1 MSVLDGSRPVTADR
15 DDRRPRRTSPASV
28 ARWEVEKLLA
38 QLRFRLLC
46 VAALVGPVLVVLVVG
61 HQSQP
66 PKDTLF
72 GRYATTSGGSLAL
85 LVLGFAGQWLLP
97 LLASAVGGDV
107 LAGEDQ
113 HGTWK
118 TILTRSA
125 SRATIFW
132 SKVVV
137 AWGAT
142 IVLVV
147 LLAGSTVAA
156 ALVLGGP
163 DPLVGVSGQE
173 LTGAAVVKVLLE
185 SWATVLP
192 PALAVASLAVLVSV
206 ATRSAVA
213 GVVAPA
219 VLALVMQLV
228 GALGPVSNIRPLLLS
243 TPFEAWHGLVAS
255 PRFVGPVVTGVVV
268 SAVWC
273 AVCVAASFVLVRR
286 RDITGG

>member
-1 MSVLDGSRPVTADR
+1 MSVAEGLQPRTTDEDT
-15 DDRRPRRTSPASV
+15 RRPRRASSSSV
-28 ARWEVEKLLA
+28 VRWEVEKLLA
-38 QLRFRLLC
+38 QLRIRLLC
-46 VAALVGPVLVVLVVG
+46 AAAVVGPVLVVLVVG

-66 PKDTLF
+66 PKDSLF

-85 LVLGFAGQWLLP
+85 LVLGFAGQWVLP

-107 LAGEDQ
+107 FASEDQ
-113 HGTWK
+113 HGTWR

-125 SRATIFW
+125 SRGSIFW

-137 AWGAT
+137 AWAAT
-142 IVLVV
+142 AVLVM
-147 LLAGSTVAA
+147 LLAGSTVTA
-156 ALVLGGP
+156 ALLLGGHA
-163 DPLVGVSGQE
+163 PLVGVSGQE
-173 LTGAAVVKVLLE
+173 LTGSTVVRVLLA

-192 PALAVASLAVLVSV
+192 PALGFASLAVLVSV

-219 VLALVMQLV
+219 VLGLVMQLV
-228 GALGPVSNIRPLLLS
+228 GALGPLSSIRPLLLS
-243 TPFEAWHGLVAS
+243 TPFEAWHGLLAS

-268 SAVWC
+268 SAVWS